1 MSTSFN
7 RPALAWGTHF
17 EDYYQIKAPTSMIVY
32 LFEIDKPF
40 LMEWCEK
47 LPPSDHSFGYCD
59 LSTFIHQIAHNFKN
73 AKLYLFVVEFYPCWA
88 SRGIAFSFSD
98 LRICK
103 SDYVYYCPASVL

>member
-1 MSTSFN
+1 
-7 RPALAWGTHF
+7 
-17 EDYYQIKAPTSMIVY
+17 MIVY
-32 LFEIDKPF
+32 IFEIDKPF

-88 SRGIAFSFSD
+88 SRGI
-98 LRICK
+98 L
-103 SDYVYYCPASVL
+103 SVLVTSGYVKVTMYIIVLLLFCS